1 MQLFNL
7 FLFLSIFS
15 ISLISAFTL
24 KTTGPTK
31 QRPKK
36 KSAIIFSS
44 LPLLNPRI
52 SSSQLSLFGG
62 GGKKEGGGTGDV
74 GAKGP
79 GGMGAMM
86 EQFKQA
92 QEIGKK
98 TQAMQKELEAL
109 TLVGADVE
117 DESNAK
123 VKVFVNGQNKP
134 IKVEIVSEEW
144 LASAGSEGVSEA
156 IGLAMAAAHLKGSQ
170 ASAKKM
176 MELYSEM
183 GLPQMGSGGAG
194 AGAGPG
200 M

>member
-1 MQLFNL
+1 
-7 FLFLSIFS
+7 
-15 ISLISAFTL
+15 
-24 KTTGPTK
+24 
-31 QRPKK
+31 
-36 KSAIIFSS
+36 
-44 LPLLNPRI
+44 
-52 SSSQLSLFGG
+52 
-62 GGKKEGGGTGDV
+62 
-74 GAKGP
+74 
-79 GGMGAMM
+79 M